1 VSWWGVVPLRDA
13 DASYALYQGCKHWH
27 PYGGNRE
34 DYDIHGSAH
43 LLGSTSSR
51 RIVSLSPMAER

>member
-1 VSWWGVVPLRDA
+1 MMGVMPLGDA
-13 DASYALYQGCKHWH
+13 YASHALYQGRKQWH

-43 LLGSTSSR
+43 LLRLTVSG
-51 RIVSLSPMAER
+51 RIVGFSPMAER